1 MKPRTFTLKQRDM
14 TRDWHV
20 IDAAGVP
27 LGRLATGVAGLLR
40 GKHKPTFSPHLDMGD
55 GVIVVN
61 AAQVG
66 LTGAKLEKKR
76 YLRWTGWMGGQ
87 RSTPVKTLLARNPDK
102 VVREAVWGMLPK
114 NKLSRHLLTHLRVY
128 AGAEHPHAAQQ
139 PRSYEIG

>member
-1 MKPRTFTLKQRDM
+1 M

>member
-1 MKPRTFTLKQRDM
+1 MKPRTYTLKQREI

-20 IDAAGVP
+20 IDATGVP
-27 LGRLATGVAGLLR
+27 LGRLATNVAGLLR

-55 GVIVVN
+55 GVIIVN

-66 LTGAKLEKKR
+66 LTGAKLQDKR

-87 RSTPVKTLLARNPDK
+87 RSTPVKTLLAKNPDK

-139 PRSYEIG
+139 PRSFEVS

>member
-1 MKPRTFTLKQRDM
+1 MKLRTYTLKQRDM
-14 TRDWHV
+14 ERDWHV

-27 LGRLATGVAGLLR
+27 LGRLATNVACLLR

-61 AAQVG
+61 AARVG
-66 LTGAKLEKKR
+66 LTGAKLDKKR

-87 RSTPVKTLLARNPDK
+87 RSTPLKTLMVKSPDK

-114 NKLSRHLLTHLRVY
+114 NKLSRHVLTHLRVY

-139 PRSYEIG
+139 PHSYQVR

>member
-1 MKPRTFTLKQRDM
+1 MKLRTYTLKQRDM
-14 TRDWHV
+14 ERDWHV

-27 LGRLATGVAGLLR
+27 LGRLATNVAGLLR

-66 LTGAKLEKKR
+66 LTGAKLDNKR

-87 RSTPVKTLLARNPDK
+87 RSTPLKTLLVKNPDK

-114 NKLSRHLLTHLRVY
+114 NKLSRHVLTHLRVY

-139 PRSYEIG
+139 PRSYQVR